1 MLILQHRYILKLAGI
16 SCLYEVVVTVLD
28 YQFKIA
34 GAKHSIS
41 VTEVAGELIE
51 IAGGEVVTYP
61 LHISLT
67 NSIDLPLTHPLDLL
81 THPL

>member
-1 MLILQHRYILKLAGI
+1 MLILQHPYILKLAGI

-51 IAGGEVVTYP
+51 IAGGEVVTHP
-61 LHISLT
+61 F
-67 NSIDLPLTHPLDLL
+67 DLLL
-81 THPL
+81 THALNLHFICPRYVIM

>member
-1 MLILQHRYILKLAGI
+1 MQKVFRGFYEGLMLILQHRYILKLAGI

-34 GAKHSIS
+34 GAKDSVS

-51 IAGGEVVTYP
+51 IAGGEVWTHT
-61 LHISLT
+61 L
-67 NSIDLPLTHPLDLL
+67 SICH
-81 THPL
+81 